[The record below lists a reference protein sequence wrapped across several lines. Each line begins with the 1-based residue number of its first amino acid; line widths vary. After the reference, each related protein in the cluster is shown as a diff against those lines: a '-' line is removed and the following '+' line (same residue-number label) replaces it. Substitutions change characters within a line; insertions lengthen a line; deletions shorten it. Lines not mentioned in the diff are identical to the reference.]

1 MLVVLLIFLTVSG
14 IATFLAAT
22 SKSAEQ
28 PGAGQIYGGITIA
41 VFGVVALLALLGW
54 NDTSTFYGVL
64 KSSQLSS
71 IGVVLMC
78 LIGGLVTAGVMA
90 NPDKYRAG
98 VGEFFGFVIF
108 TVLGG
113 ILMIA
118 TDNLLVLLLGLEL
131 SSYSTYIL
139 VGYYRDDRYSNEAA
153 SKYFLLGAVA
163 SGFLVFGM
171 SFVYGGL
178 AFAVSSNSPV
188 SLNYADI
195 GAVLAQ
201 SATGIPPLMYPG
213 LALMLVGFGFK
224 LALVPF
230 HSWTPDAY
238 QGSPSM
244 VAALLSVGPKAAV
257 AIALTS
263 LLTTAFPMTGIAP
276 AWQQALAW
284 MAILSMT
291 IGNLQAIQQRN
302 VKRLLGYSSIAQ
314 LGYVVIGIAVG
325 SSQGTAA
332 LVLYMI
338 GYAITNIG
346 AFTVIAAL
354 RDAGVNDDIED
365 YAGLVKRSPVSGILL
380 VGFFMGLAGV
390 PFLAGF
396 LGKLL
401 LLKSA
406 VDDGLILLAVIAAL
420 NIVPSY
426 YYYFRVIIQA
436 IFAEPKDSRTFEL
449 NPTAVT
455 ALSVALIAVVF
466 LGVYPT
472 PVLEAINQAVK
483 VLPMFAAR

>member
-1 MLVVLLIFLTVSG
+1 MLFALLVFLMVSG

-22 SKSAEQ
+22 SKGADA

-41 VFGVVALLALLGW
+41 VFGLTALLAVLGW
-54 NDTSTFYGVL
+54 NDTSTYYGVL
-64 KSSQLSS
+64 KSSQLTS
-71 IGVVLMC
+71 IGVVLLSM
-78 LIGGLVTAGVMA
+78 IGMLTTAGVMA

-113 ILMIA
+113 IIMVG
-118 TDNLLVLLLGLEL
+118 TNNLLVLLLGLEL

-163 SGFLVFGM
+163 SALLAFGM
-171 SFVYGGL
+171 SFVYGAI
-178 AFAVSSNSPV
+178 AFAGAGVEAI

-195 GAVLAQ
+195 GNALVQ
-201 SATGIPPLMYPG
+201 SANGVPALMYPG

-257 AIALTS
+257 VIALST
-263 LLTTAFPMTGIAP
+263 LLTTAFPIPQIAP

-291 IGNLQAIQQRN
+291 VGNLQAIQQRN

-332 LVLYMI
+332 LVLYMV

-346 AFTVIAAL
+346 AFTTIAAL

-365 YAGLVKRSPVSGILL
+365 YAGLVRRSPVSGILL

-406 VDDGLILLAVIAAL
+406 IDAGLVLLAVVAAL

-436 IFAEPKDSRTFEL
+436 IFAEPRDSRRFEL

-455 ALSVALIAVVF
+455 VLSVALIGAVF

-472 PVLEAINQAVK
+472 PVLNAIDEAVK
-483 VLPMFAAR
+483 ALPLFAAR